1 MLHIINPLDNTDDA
15 KSEYFKKVKDTMK
28 SDASSGTPGNEKDN
42 KNIKRLKIDYFSY
55 FKIIILLGVIIFIIY
70 ALSYLLK
77 RYLKIKG
84 QIGEGAAVVLS
95 QSLGPGKWLQVV
107 NVFGKYLV
115 LGITNDRINLLTEI
129 TDQKEIERIEVN
141 LNTRKAEDGSS
152 FLDIV
157 SDLLKNKFKK
167 EKAQADKF
175 DYESDSVDFLK
186 KQRERLDNLK
196 DD

>member
-1 MLHIINPLDNTDDA
+1 LDNTDDA
-15 KSEYFKKVKDTMK
+15 EKSEYFKKVKDSMK
-28 SDASSGTPGNEKDN
+28 NDASSRTISDENDN

-55 FKIIILLGVIIFIIY
+55 FKIIILLVIIILIIY
-70 ALSYLLK
+70 ALSYLMK
-77 RYLKIKG
+77 RFLKIKG
-84 QIGEGAAVVLS
+84 KVGEGAVIVSS

-152 FLDIV
+152 FLDII

-167 EKAQADKF
+167 DKTQEDKF
-175 DYESDSVDFLK
+175 DYESHSVDFLK

>member
-1 MLHIINPLDNTDDA
+1 MDNTDDA
-15 KSEYFKKVKDTMK
+15 KSEYFKKVQETMK
-28 SDASSGTPGNEKDN
+28 KDPAIGTFNSEKDN

-55 FKIIILLGVIIFIIY
+55 FKIIILLVIIIFIIY

-77 RYLKIKG
+77 RFLRIKG
-84 QIGEGAAVVLS
+84 QIGEGASIVIS
-95 QSLGPGKWLQVV
+95 HSLGPGKWLQVV

-141 LNTRKAEDGSS
+141 LNTKKAEDGSS
-152 FLDIV
+152 FLDII

-167 EKAQADKF
+167 DKTQNDKF

-186 KQRERLDNLK
+186 KQRERLDNLR